1 MDAATALVDLFQ
13 YTKLSDAMGEHD
25 YTEQLKAAEAHKDA
39 LLASG
44 GDHCAD
50 KMSACL
56 GDGAKSV
63 FIRFLL
69 DFAKQQGGKPST
81 DAMFAAIWVTL
92 GWGGMKSKKIT
103 KNTLVRLP
111 WYSRIYSTI
120 VGVAA
125 SADRHGE
132 DNLCGSYYDLGLCVM
147 IGGSYY
153 DLGLCIL
160 ICGSYYD
167 LGLCFLIGG
176 SYYDLGLCILICG
189 SYYDLGLCFHIY
201 FY

>member
-1 MDAATALVDLFQ
+1 MVQ
-13 YTKLSDAMGEHD
+13 
-25 YTEQLKAAEAHKDA
+25 
-39 LLASG
+39 
-44 GDHCAD
+44 
-50 KMSACL
+50 
-56 GDGAKSV
+56 KSV

-132 DNLCGSYYDLGLCVM
+132 DNLCGVKLEDLIPKFSFTRTAFLA
-147 IGGSYY
+147 
-153 DLGLCIL
+153 
-160 ICGSYYD
+160 
-167 LGLCFLIGG
+167 LIGREP
-176 SYYDLGLCILICG
+176 SDDIFFICALIHKHHLITLINKILHFRILMHQVLQPATPLTPTKARNQIYDWVKQ
-189 SYYDLGLCFHIY
+189 
-201 FY
+201 